1 LPLKNH
7 ISSVSMRTV
16 DEHHTEVTWKASFEP
31 AGAPADALVE
41 GVRSTVLELGL
52 QGLEERV
59 RQVA

>member
-1 LPLKNH
+1 
-7 ISSVSMRTV
+7 MRTD

-41 GVRSTVLELGL
+41 GVRSTVLVLGL
-52 QGLEERV
+52 EGLEERV